1 VDDLLNLLPDAN
13 DLRKA
18 ASACREQGQY
28 EIAMR
33 LDDAARFV
41 AREERAE
48 RANLALRERE
58 NFLQQVAS

>member
-1 VDDLLNLLPDAN
+1 MDDLLNLLPDAN

-18 ASACREQGQY
+18 ANLMRENDHY

-48 RANLALRERE
+48 RANHALRERE